1 MPLIAYACKCG
12 NKDKKFVRQ
21 AKEAPASFLCP
32 SCNQDDMKKQL
43 SSPSTSSKITV
54 DNGVQARAVE
64 IMPDIIE
71 INKARSEKDYRE
83 D

>member
-12 NKDKKFVRQ
+12 NIDKKFVRQ

-32 SCNQDDMKKQL
+32 VCNENDLKKQL
-43 SSPSTSSKITV
+43 SSPSSSSKITV

-64 IMPDIIE
+64 ITPDIIE

>member
-12 NKDKKFVRQ
+12 NTTKKMTRQ
-21 AKEAPASFLCP
+21 AKDAPASFLCP
-32 SCNQDDMKKQL
+32 KCNIDQMKKQL
-43 SSPSTSSKITV
+43 SSPSSSSKIIV